1 MQFEYTAKN
10 NKEFIKESKSVFVTG
25 GSYKFAV
32 FVAIFLFS
40 NVYPSILQYIW
51 YCNVITRKSKLIPI
65 QHLKNYYYYE

>member
-1 MQFEYTAKN
+1 MLPLMQFEYTAKN

-40 NVYPSILQYIW
+40 NVYPSILQYI
-51 YCNVITRKSKLIPI
+51 
-65 QHLKNYYYYE
+65 